1 MITYQIRLEHQL
13 TERGF
18 ERSLDFASRFICR
31 CQYNRFLTNVVTGD
45 KAHFSMKGTVKT
57 FLIFK

>member
-18 ERSLDFASRFICR
+18 ERSLDFASRFIFR
-31 CQYNRFLTNVVTGD
+31 CQYNRFLANVVTGD
-45 KAHFSMKGTVKT
+45 KAHFFHEGHS
-57 FLIFK
+57 